1 MKKIK
6 YLMLI
11 SSLLMLTGCV
21 KNYNTM
27 TIKNDKSMIYESE
40 ILISDK
46 IKDTATE
53 NFNREEYENAGFTI
67 SEAKE
72 DGYSGYKLTKKY
84 DDIDKYSNATGA
96 EVAISDILDGNFD
109 DKILFKVQ
117 KGFLKNTYTATFK
130 YEFDSDEYTN
140 DNTIDI
146 EDNNENATEDENNGT
161 TTENPEIDNNLNY
174 ENTNTTT
181 DNDTLIDENNTDTT
195 TDENNEGSGSLEDL
209 GELTSLM
216 QEMKFTYKLVLP
228 YKAISN
234 NASTVSEDGKTLTW
248 NLVSDGVSN
257 INFSFSV
264 YNLTNLLII
273 VGGAVLLIVL
283 IVVIIIVVK
292 NKKGSKDTL
301 IHTDYDPNLAN
312 NTANNVSNSV
322 NTTATSSTVETPA
335 QTNTVV
341 EPTNTTTSIGEE
353 ANVVNPLGE
362 VNTPATP
369 SEIVQ
374 EVTST
379 PINTV
384 AQNNVVANEIP
395 VAEVPTPTATN
406 MENVATES
414 APTAQSVQA
423 PEVAT
428 VSENPMPTNNSLEI
442 TLPSEE
448 TANQV
453 EVAPKEAM
461 FVTPNNAFEEAA
473 PVEEPP
479 KEVIEVPNAIEL
491 NDDKNLQV

>member
-46 IKDTATE
+46 IKDTME
-53 NFNREEYENAGFTI
+53 ESFNREEYENAGFTI

-72 DGYSGYKLTKKY
+72 DGYSGYKFTKKY

-96 EVAISDILDGNFD
+96 EVTISDILDGKFD

-161 TTENPEIDNNLNY
+161 TTENPEIDNNLND

-181 DNDTLIDENNTDTT
+181 DNNTSIDENDTDTPT
-195 TDENNEGSGSLEDL
+195 DIPTDENNEGSGSLDDL
-209 GELTSLM
+209 NELTSLM

-248 NLVSDGVSN
+248 NLVSDGISN

-264 YNLTNLLII
+264 YNLTNLNI
-273 VGGAVLLIVL
+273 
-283 IVVIIIVVK
+283 
-292 NKKGSKDTL
+292 
-301 IHTDYDPNLAN
+301 
-312 NTANNVSNSV
+312 
-322 NTTATSSTVETPA
+322 
-335 QTNTVV
+335 
-341 EPTNTTTSIGEE
+341 
-353 ANVVNPLGE
+353 
-362 VNTPATP
+362 
-369 SEIVQ
+369 
-374 EVTST
+374 
-379 PINTV
+379 
-384 AQNNVVANEIP
+384 
-395 VAEVPTPTATN
+395 
-406 MENVATES
+406 
-414 APTAQSVQA
+414 
-423 PEVAT
+423 
-428 VSENPMPTNNSLEI
+428 
-442 TLPSEE
+442 
-448 TANQV
+448 
-453 EVAPKEAM
+453 
-461 FVTPNNAFEEAA
+461 
-473 PVEEPP
+473 
-479 KEVIEVPNAIEL
+479 
-491 NDDKNLQV
+491 KNLKKIL